1 MSRFLAFALA
11 LSFAVPAHAA
21 EDPAVAKK
29 LAGLDAFMNKV
40 VQDFNVPGIGI
51 GIVVKDKLVFAK
63 GYGYR
68 DYGKKLPFTPK
79 TVVPIASNTKLF
91 TATAAGLLVED
102 GNLEWDKPVRDKIP
116 MIRFYNDELNATIT
130 LRDML
135 SHRTGITRHDSIWY
149 KSAYTRQ
156 QLFERLKYLEPQQPM
171 RQTFLYNNM
180 MYAGAGYVEE
190 LASGKTWEA
199 LVQER
204 ILTPLGMTSTGF
216 SVDDLL
222 KQPEPGVPYTER
234 RDSSEIY
241 SIPYYHEDH
250 GLGPAGSMVSN
261 LEDLS
266 AWVRAQLNGGKLDGK
281 QVLPASVIRETLSPT
296 IAMPNA
302 QLQSRGW
309 GELLNAAYGTGR
321 WTASYRGHLVAYH
334 GGDINGFHSQISV
347 MPQDGIGVIVLVIG
361 DHAAPLY
368 NPLTWNLYER
378 MLGLPETPWM
388 QRTLEIRTKGK
399 AAGKES
405 RARAGGGRVADTKPS
420 HPLADFEGE
429 YENTAYG
436 VLKILGKDGGLA
448 FDFHTITMP
457 LSHFHYD
464 RFDSPDDEQEG
475 KWSFTFQTN
484 PQGEI
489 DKAVISMDEAPVTF
503 TRRVPAELTSLDTLR
518 PYAGTYLTPTGG
530 RFDIV
535 LREDGTLGIVFPG
548 QPFSRL
554 LPWKARHFRSKDFPD
569 VTYEFVVVDGTVSE
583 LKSVDPSGEDRF
595 PRQKQEP
602 R

>member
-1 MSRFLAFALA
+1 MSRSLAVALA
-11 LSFAVPAHAA
+11 LSFVLPAHAA
-21 EDPAVAKK
+21 PDPAVAKK

-40 VQDFNVPGIGI
+40 VQDFNIPGLGV
-51 GIVVKDKLVFAK
+51 GIVVKDELVFAK

-102 GNLEWDKPVRDKIP
+102 GTLEWDKPVRDKVP
-116 MIRFYNDELNATIT
+116 TIRFYNDALDATIT

-149 KSAYTRQ
+149 KSGLSRRE
-156 QLFERLKYLEPQQPM
+156 LFERLKYLEPQQPM

-190 LASGKTWEA
+190 LASGKSWEA
-199 LVQER
+199 LLQER
-204 ILTPLGMTSTGF
+204 VLTPLGMTSTGF

-222 KQPEPGVPYTER
+222 KQPEPGVPFTER
-234 RDSSEIY
+234 RDSNEIY
-241 SIPYYHEDH
+241 SIPYYHDDH

-266 AWVRAQLNGGKLDGK
+266 RWVRAQLNDGKLDGK
-281 QVLPASVIRETLSPT
+281 QVLSPSVIKETMAPS
-296 IAMPNA
+296 IAMVNS

-321 WTASYRGHLVAYH
+321 WTASYRGHLVSYH
-334 GGDINGFHSQISV
+334 GGDLPGFHSQVSI

-361 DHAAPLY
+361 DHAAPIY
-368 NPLTWNLYER
+368 NPLTWTLYER
-378 MLGLPETPWM
+378 MLGLSETPWM
-388 QRTLEIRTKGK
+388 KRTLDIRLKGK
-399 AAGKES
+399 AAGTES
-405 RARAGGGRVADTKPS
+405 RARAGAGRVADTRPS
-420 HPLADFEGE
+420 HALADFEGE
-429 YENTAYG
+429 YEHPAYG

-448 FDFHTITMP
+448 FDYHTIAMP

-475 KWSFTFQTN
+475 KWSFNFRTN

-489 DKAVISMDEAPVTF
+489 DAAVISLDEAPVTF
-503 TRRVPAELTSLDTLR
+503 TRRVPAELKSLDTLR
-518 PYAGTYLTPTGG
+518 PYAGAYLTPTGG
-530 RFDIV
+530 RFTVV
-535 LREDGTLGIVFPG
+535 LKEDGALGIVFPG
-548 QPFSRL
+548 QPFSAL
-554 LPWKARHFRSKDFPD
+554 LPWKPRRFRSKDFPD
-569 VTYEFVVVDGTVSE
+569 VTYEFVSVDGKVTE
-583 LKSVDPSGEDRF
+583 LKSTDPSGEDRF
-595 PRQKQEP
+595 PRQP
-602 R
+602 